1 MEAGMRYFFA
11 RFLTEKAE
19 KKPDWDTAD
28 SALLQ
33 AVAIAKDITPY
44 RHARLATMKLSYDP
58 NGDRPLNE
66 LSREEL
72 RQKVI
77 EQLQELEALVPRR
90 HCNVAE
96 DERIHRLSFR
106 RGDGEARQRSPD
118 IDAQTY
124 RFCARWTAFALPGYR
139 DYSAR

>member
-1 MEAGMRYFFA
+1 MSAYPP
-11 RFLTEKAE
+11 KA
-19 KKPDWDTAD
+19 
-28 SALLQ
+28 
-33 AVAIAKDITPY
+33 DIIRAFMSTRLSVSTP
-44 RHARLATMKLSYDP
+44 
-58 NGDRPLNE
+58 
-66 LSREEL
+66 
-72 RQKVI
+72 
-77 EQLQELEALVPRR
+77 VPRR